1 MDRLFEY
8 ILQNLLAIDQ
18 LANTITGG
26 CADETLSSRAWRT
39 EQKGRF
45 FGKLFRPLI
54 DTIFFFQK
62 NHCNQAYLSEVYRRQ
77 LPDEFNK
84 R

>member
-1 MDRLFEY
+1 MDQLLQY
-8 ILQNLLAIDQ
+8 ILQNLIAIDQ
-18 LANTITGG
+18 LANTLTGG
-26 CADETLSSRAWRT
+26 QADETLSSRAWRT

-62 NHCNQAYLSEVYRRQ
+62 NHCNQAYLDEVYRRQ
-77 LPDEFNK
+77 LPSEFSK